1 MEETENLGLDQ
12 YFVVSGSFSTDLQLG
27 ASTVLFFKLHTFW
40 DL

>member
-12 YFVVSGSFSTDLQLG
+12 YLVVSASFSTDLQLG
-27 ASTVLFFKLHTFW
+27 ASIFLFFKLHTFW